1 MIKQKPKIALVSVED
16 GITALGFRR
25 ICPIARE
32 IDSQVEIFF
41 LATENLYSLKTHLL
55 ANQTD
60 NLTEVDYQA
69 IAGRLAQFD
78 LVFFGA
84 MTPSF
89 GYAAKAASM
98 IKKINPQVKVFLG
111 GTEAILY
118 PEEAIEKFDA
128 IFTGEGEKSFQ
139 VFFKRLIGGKDYYK
153 AAGMWFN
160 KSGKIIKNKNYP
172 LASSELLEDYR
183 HLYYGLDCQIYDFS
197 NKKFRDFNFRDYI
210 KYNGL
215 SYRTVWTIGCPFNCF
230 YCANDAFYN
239 LDPKYHQIRHSSV
252 DKIIQE
258 IKIALAIY
266 PFISTVVFYDDNFSG
281 LTREVIEE
289 FCRKY
294 KKQIALP
301 FVVFGMH
308 PAFITHEKIELLAQA
323 GMNRCRMG
331 IQSGSE
337 KILKFYNRLTPLGKV
352 REAAEILIEEGRKY
366 KMIPPA
372 FDIIT
377 DNYLE
382 TKEDNL
388 TTLDFLYNLPRP
400 YTLNIFSLRL
410 YPKTKLWDYFSKHPG
425 FEVGK
430 TTSSYLLTGKSM
442 MTVLLNLLAFTRPP
456 KWFYQRIR
464 NTVKGYE
471 PQQKSYPAF
480 YLLVKT
486 IYLITRAWHHL
497 KKGDFT
503 TLTGD
508 WVWVLW
514 KLGII
519 GKGRKR

>member
-1 MIKQKPKIALVSVED
+1 MRQKPKIALVSIED

-25 ICPIARE
+25 ICAIARE
-32 IDSQVEIFF
+32 LNPKAEIFF

-55 ANQTD
+55 AQQKD
-60 NLTEVDYQA
+60 NLAPADYQA
-69 IAGRLAQFD
+69 IISRLARFD

-89 GYAAKAASM
+89 GYAGKIADGL
-98 IKKINPQVKVFLG
+98 KKISPQIKVFLG

-118 PEEAIEKFDA
+118 PEEAIEKFDG
-128 IFTGEGEKSFQ
+128 IFTGEGEKSYQ
-139 VFFKRLIGGKDYYK
+139 VFYKRFIEGKDYFK
-153 AAGMWFN
+153 TGGMWFN
-160 KSGKIIKNKNYP
+160 NKKKIIKNKNYP
-172 LASSELLEDYR
+172 LISGELLENYP
-183 HLYYGLDCQIYDFS
+183 HLYYGLDCRIYDFY
-197 NKKFRDFNFRDYI
+197 KKEFRNFTFRDYI

-252 DKIIQE
+252 NKIIAE

-281 LTREVIEE
+281 LPIEVIAE

-294 KKQIALP
+294 KKEIALP

-308 PAFITHEKIELLAQA
+308 PAFVTKEKIELLAQA

-337 KILKFYNRLTPLGKV
+337 KILRFYNRLIPLSKV
-352 REAAEILIEEGRKY
+352 RETAEILIEEGRKY

-388 TTLDFLYNLPRP
+388 ATLDFLYNLPRP

-410 YPKTKLWDYFSKHPG
+410 FPKTKLWDYFSKHPG
-425 FEVGK
+425 FDVGK
-430 TTSSYLLTGKSM
+430 ITSSYLLTGKSL
-442 MTVLLNLLAFTRPP
+442 MTVFLYLLVFIKPP
-456 KWFYQRIR
+456 KWFYRRMCNLIQ
-464 NTVKGYE
+464 GYD
-471 PQQKSYPAF
+471 PKQKNYPAL

-486 IYLITRAWHHL
+486 IYLVNRAWQHL
-497 KKGDFT
+497 KKADFT

-508 WVWVLW
+508 WVWFLW
-514 KLGII
+514 RLGII
-519 GKGRKR
+519 GRRLKK